1 MSISI
6 SEPMRIALDALYE
19 GKPAPPEVLASLTD
33 AERAEVASLARTA
46 RVVGLSLNQPIPTSE
61 MESSALA
68 RAHEEMAKKT
78 VTAPPSSNTNSSD
91 KGTPPASGGNNDTG
105 NWFTRLF
112 KKSGG

>member
-68 RAHEEMAKKT
+68 RAHEEMAKKAAAAAA
-78 VTAPPSSNTNSSD
+78 VNNAGSD
-91 KGTPPASGGNNDTG
+91 KGSASSQSSNDSG

-112 KKSGG
+112 KKPGS

>member
-6 SEPMRIALDALYE
+6 SEPMRVALDALYE

-46 RVVGLSLNQPIPTSE
+46 RVVGLSLNQPIPTAE
-61 MESSALA
+61 VETSALA
-68 RAHEEMAKKT
+68 RAHEEMAKKAVAT
-78 VTAPPSSNTNSSD
+78 PARPANSSGD
-91 KGTPPASGGNNDTG
+91 KGSASPSGGGNDSG

-112 KKSGG
+112 KKPGS

>member
-68 RAHEEMAKKT
+68 RAHEEMAKK
-78 VTAPPSSNTNSSD
+78 AAAAAASNSTSSD
-91 KGTPPASGGNNDTG
+91 KGSASSQSSNDTG

-112 KKSGG
+112 KKPGS

>member
-1 MSISI
+1 
-6 SEPMRIALDALYE
+6 MRVALDALYE

-46 RVVGLSLNQPIPTSE
+46 RVVALSLNQPIPTTE

-68 RAHEEMAKKT
+68 RAHEEMAKKIAA
-78 VTAPPSSNTNSSD
+78 APP
-91 KGTPPASGGNNDTG
+91 PPPPNKHSGENASASGGGNDSG

-112 KKSGG
+112 KKPGG